1 MATTRSRKTWTPTP
15 SPSPTRSSASE
26 TERAPPAQTRSTTT
40 ASSASSTSE
49 PILTKRIRPSQVKP
63 PPGLEP
69 LIRLSPEDLA
79 GIVEWKDEDGEQL
92 EDNVDESDADAER
105 SHDRGITVRHFQS
118 KLDDDLEEGSEPPA
132 LWEHLVDALLW
143 TIPFTFLFVGMQ
155 KGRCI
160 RSDADKTVTSSI
172 FRDYAVHAQYG
183 QDLPRSLIV
192 SHLSSLLPTPPSLA
206 AMYILN
212 LISPT
217 TITAN
222 HSTPSTTSAPT
233 SFPTLPPRI
242 QQPLLLLL
250 CTATGIHLVH
260 LTSTQ
265 SYLQAMA
272 SAPAFGTLWVW
283 SVVKMDLGW
292 AVAGLLL
299 VGVGVGARGEL
310 ARVKWWWN

>member
-1 MATTRSRKTWTPTP
+1 MATTRSCKTWTPTP

-143 TIPFTFLFVGMQ
+143 TIPFTFLFVGM
-155 KGRCI
+155 
-160 RSDADKTVTSSI
+160 
-172 FRDYAVHAQYG
+172 DYAVHAQYG
-183 QDLPRSLIV
+183 QGLPRSLIV
-192 SHLSSLLPTPPSLA
+192 SHLSSLLPT
-206 AMYILN
+206 MYILN

-265 SYLQAMA
+265 SYLQVMA

>member
-1 MATTRSRKTWTPTP
+1 MAISRSRKTWTPTP

-26 TERAPPAQTRSTTT
+26 KLIQ
-40 ASSASSTSE
+40 
-49 PILTKRIRPSQVKP
+49 TKRIRPSQVKP

-69 LIRLSPEDLA
+69 LIKLSPEDLA
-79 GIVEWKDEDGEQL
+79 DIVEWKDVDDEQL

-105 SHDRGITVRHFQS
+105 SHGRGIKVRHFRS
-118 KLDDDLEEGSEPPA
+118 ELDDADLEEGSDPPA

-155 KGRCI
+155 VFVYHFCSLG
-160 RSDADKTVTSSI
+160 
-172 FRDYAVHAQYG
+172 DYAVHAQYG

-233 SFPTLPPRI
+233 SLPTLPPRI

-250 CTATGIHLVH
+250 CAATGIHLVH

-265 SYLQAMA
+265 SYLQVMA

-292 AVAGLLL
+292 AVVGLLL